1 MCRKSDLLDAGR
13 YFFDYHH
20 GTYVN
25 WEKKMLFS
33 HQLVDAISADELEQ
47 RIANAVPSGEWQLFC
62 LKPPPASV
70 RATRSRLRGSSLSQ
84 PGDPFHIPE
93 RVAKSSCHSN

>member
-1 MCRKSDLLDAGR
+1 MDNTRIPSRIRGTRMCRKSDLLDAGR

-47 RIANAVPSGEWQLFC
+47 RIADAVPSGEWQLFC
-62 LKPPPASV
+62 LKPPPESV
-70 RATRSRLRGSSLSQ
+70 RKKVLERYMSD
-84 PGDPFHIPE
+84 DP
-93 RVAKSSCHSN
+93 SY

>member
-25 WEKKMLFS
+25 WKRRCSFS
-33 HQLVDAISADELEQ
+33 HQLVDSLSADELEE
-47 RIANAVPSGEWQLFC
+47 RLAKAVPTGEWQFFC
-62 LKPPPASV
+62 LKPPSEYV
-70 RATRSRLRGSSLSQ
+70 RKKVLERYTSDERS
-84 PGDPFHIPE
+84 H
-93 RVAKSSCHSN
+93 A